1 MDRIELFLFFPDK
14 DWFLMFNSQT
24 ACRDEAEC
32 ILRLF
37 SVKNA
42 KVSFLKYD

>member
-1 MDRIELFLFFPDK
+1 MDRIELFLFFTDK

-24 ACRDEAEC
+24 ACLGEPEY
-32 ILRLF
+32 ILRLL